1 MSGRQVLSWRSAGQ
15 KRRYSRGM
23 DLVEARLQ
31 AAAAGYPGALGDACR
46 ATLAAGGKRV
56 RPLLALLCSRRDAE
70 LTEPVLRAAA
80 SVELLHMATLVHDD
94 ILDRAELRR
103 GRATVAHE
111 FGADIAVSSGNF
123 LLARA
128 FTELVGAGDAG
139 AVALLSAAAVGLSE
153 GEVLQRDDAHRV
165 TVTAADYER
174 RCERKTADLFAAAC
188 GLGATLSG
196 AGDQVAAAVTEFG
209 RLIGLA
215 FQVFDDILDLSGD
228 EQAIGKRPG
237 ADVRDGTITLPLIL
251 ALECRPGLGAL
262 LARAAIDDSDVDV
275 VLAEVGRCGALEG
288 ARAVALGYIEQAR
301 MVLDACPAL
310 VERALLTEVAAR
322 VVDRYS

>member
-1 MSGRQVLSWRSAGQ
+1 MSGRQTLSWRSARQ

-56 RPLLALLCSRRDAE
+56 RPLLTLLCSRRDAE
-70 LTEPVLRAAA
+70 LAEPVLRAAA

-94 ILDRAELRR
+94 ILDRAEMRR
-103 GRATVAHE
+103 GRATVARE

-128 FTELVGAGDAG
+128 FTELVGAGDAE
-139 AVALLSAAAVGLSE
+139 AVEVLSAAAVGLSE
-153 GEVLQRDDAHRV
+153 GEVLQRDDARRLS
-165 TVTAADYER
+165 VTAADYER
-174 RCERKTADLFAAAC
+174 RCERKTADLFAASCRLGAMLS
-188 GLGATLSG
+188 GLG
-196 AGDQVAAAVTEFG
+196 DEVAAAVAEFG

-251 ALECRPGLGAL
+251 ALDCRPDLGAI
-262 LARAAIDDSDVDV
+262 LAQDQIDDFGVDL
-275 VLAEVGRCGALEG
+275 VLEAVGRCGALEG

-301 MVLDACPAL
+301 MVLAGCPDL
-310 VERALLTEVAAR
+310 VERELLNEVAAR

>member
-1 MSGRQVLSWRSAGQ
+1 VSGRQVLSWRSARQ

-23 DLVEARLQ
+23 DLVEERLQ

-56 RPLLALLCSRRDAE
+56 RPLLTLLCARRDAE
-70 LTEPVLRAAA
+70 LSEPVLRAAA

-94 ILDRAELRR
+94 ILDGAELRR

-139 AVALLSAAAVGLSE
+139 AVALLSATAVGLSE
-153 GEVLQRDDAHRV
+153 GEVLQRDDAHRLS
-165 TVTAADYER
+165 VTAADYER

-188 GLGATLSG
+188 GLGAMLSG
-196 AGDQVAAAVTEFG
+196 AGDEVVAAVAGFG

-237 ADVRDGTITLPLIL
+237 TDVRDGTITLPLIL
-251 ALECRPGLGAL
+251 ALDRRPGLGEL
-262 LARAAIDDSDVDV
+262 LIQDQIDDEGVDT
-275 VLAEVGRCGALEG
+275 VLAEVARCGALEG

-301 MVLDACPAL
+301 MAFAACPGL
-310 VERALLTEVAAR
+310 VERELLNEVAAR

>member
-1 MSGRQVLSWRSAGQ
+1 VSGRQALSWRSAGQ

-23 DLVEARLQ
+23 DLVEERLQ

-46 ATLAAGGKRV
+46 ATLSAGGKRV
-56 RPLLALLCSRRDAE
+56 RPLLTLLCARRDAK
-70 LTEPVLRAAA
+70 LAEPVLRAAA
-80 SVELLHMATLVHDD
+80 AVELLHMATLVHDD

-111 FGADIAVSSGNF
+111 LGADIAVSSGNF

-128 FTELVGAGDAG
+128 FTELVGAGDPG
-139 AVALLSAAAVGLSE
+139 AVALLSATAVGLSE
-153 GEVLQRDDAHRV
+153 GEVLQRDDARRV
-165 TVTAADYER
+165 TVTAAQYER

-188 GLGATLSG
+188 GLGAMLSG
-196 AGDQVAAAVTEFG
+196 AGDRVATAVTEFG

-228 EQAIGKRPG
+228 EQVIGKRPG

-251 ALECRPGLGAL
+251 ALERRPGLGAI
-262 LARAAIDDSDVDV
+262 LARDEVHDSDVDL
-275 VLAEVGRCGALEG
+275 VLAEVVRCGALEG
-288 ARAVALGYIEQAR
+288 ARVVALGYIEQAR
-301 MVLDACPAL
+301 MVLDACPEL
-310 VERALLTEVAAR
+310 VERELLNEVAAR